1 MDHKP
6 YESWLVADEPLLPEQ
21 ALSLQEHL
29 DSCEA
34 CRQLQKS
41 WDEVEG
47 IFEERIFIL
56 PQPGFTERWQMK
68 LAAELK
74 IETEKQQV
82 RSTWMFLAA
91 TTGAAFMVLVIMA
104 IRFFS
109 SLQNSTEVFISS
121 MTFFAGV
128 LNLTATIQKAILPIF
143 EVLLISVPTPW
154 WLLFVAVTS
163 MLVLVLAFSTLRIL
177 KTRRVPHE

>member
-21 ALSLQEHL
+21 EISLHEHL
-29 DSCEA
+29 DSCET

-41 WDEVEG
+41 WNEVEG

-56 PQPGFTERWQMK
+56 PQPGFTERWQLR
-68 LAAELK
+68 LAAELE
-74 IETEKQQV
+74 IETEKQQA
-82 RSTWMFLAA
+82 RSTWLFLAA
-91 TTGAAFMVLVIMA
+91 TTGAAFLVLIIMA
-104 IRFFS
+104 IQFFS
-109 SLQNSTEVFISS
+109 SIQNSTEAFISS

-154 WLLFVAVTS
+154 WLLFIAVTS
-163 MLVLVLAFSTLRIL
+163 LLVLVLTFSTLKIL
-177 KTRRVPHE
+177 KSRRVSA